1 MVGKVWCGVDE
12 KKTDIKTKDTLYCNA
27 INKN

>member
-12 KKTDIKTKDTLYCNA
+12 KKIDIKIKDILYCNV